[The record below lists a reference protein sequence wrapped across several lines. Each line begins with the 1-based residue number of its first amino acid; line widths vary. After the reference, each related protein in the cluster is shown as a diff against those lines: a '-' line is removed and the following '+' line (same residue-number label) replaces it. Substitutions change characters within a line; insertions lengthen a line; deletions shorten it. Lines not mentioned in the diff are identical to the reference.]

1 MSARP
6 TPKDGIAAILDQAAE
21 RGRAQRL
28 PYAGLVT
35 PSEAWNLQQ
44 AGAAVIVDVRTR
56 PEWEYVGRVPD
67 SVLVEWRRY
76 GDTSP
81 NPAFLAQLSGHF
93 DRGDTLLFLCRSAVR
108 SHHAAA
114 AATAA
119 GFRNAYNILEG
130 FEGEGDEHRQRGQ
143 LGGWRKAGLPW
154 IQD

>member
-1 MSARP
+1 VSAREAP
-6 TPKDGIAAILDQAAE
+6 EAVVGILDRATE

-28 PYAGLVT
+28 SYAGLVT
-35 PSEAWNLQQ
+35 PSEAWALQQ
-44 AGAAVIVDVRTR
+44 SGAAVIVDVRTR
-56 PEWEYVGRVPD
+56 PEWEYVGRVQD

-81 NPAFLAQLSGHF
+81 NPAFLAQLAGHF

-108 SHHAAA
+108 SHQAAVAAA
-114 AATAA
+114 AA
-119 GFRNAYNILEG
+119 GFRNAFNVLEG
-130 FEGEGDEHRQRGQ
+130 FEGEGDEQRQRGH